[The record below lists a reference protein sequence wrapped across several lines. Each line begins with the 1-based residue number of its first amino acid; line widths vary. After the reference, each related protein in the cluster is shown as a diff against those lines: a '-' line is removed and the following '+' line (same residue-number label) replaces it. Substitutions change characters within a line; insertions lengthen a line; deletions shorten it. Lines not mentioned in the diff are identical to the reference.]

1 MKSCNIKFSRD
12 PKLVRGLDYYSR
24 TTFEIVSSDVGAQ
37 SAICGGGR
45 YDSLV
50 EKLGG
55 KPTPAVG
62 FAAGIDRILI
72 ALSKKEISQKTSE
85 RSIQIICFEDIFNYK
100 ILNKILQ
107 LRKSG
112 IIVYF
117 DTLRRSIKAQ
127 MREANKNKVSH
138 VIIIGSHEMEN
149 NKAQIKD
156 LNSSMQVEIDFDEIN
171 NYFQK

>member
-1 MKSCNIKFSRD
+1 M
-12 PKLVRGLDYYSR
+12 
-24 TTFEIVSSDVGAQ
+24 
-37 SAICGGGR
+37 
-45 YDSLV
+45 
-50 EKLGG
+50 
-55 KPTPAVG
+55 
-62 FAAGIDRILI
+62 
-72 ALSKKEISQKTSE
+72 SKKEISQKTSE

-100 ILNKILQ
+100 ILNKILE

-112 IIVYF
+112 IIVFF